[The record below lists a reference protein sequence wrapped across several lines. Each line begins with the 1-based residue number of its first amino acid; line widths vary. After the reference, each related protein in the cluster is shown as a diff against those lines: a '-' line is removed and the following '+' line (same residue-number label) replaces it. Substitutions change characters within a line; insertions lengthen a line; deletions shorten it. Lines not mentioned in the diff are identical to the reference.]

1 MRQIVVFDIDG
12 CCLDPS
18 ERLPHLISGDYE
30 TYLKMWETDKPI
42 RQGVAIYSA
51 FLMSPAYT
59 CLFITSRSE
68 GDRANTTTQLTR
80 LFGPQLMQ
88 RARILMRDNDY
99 EGGRTRNVSEYDIKP
114 MLLQEAGYKL
124 SEVFLAFDDRDIV
137 VKGWRDRGVTCYQTD
152 YGDF

>member
-12 CCLDPS
+12 CCVDPS
-18 ERLPHLISGDYE
+18 ERLPHLVAGDYE

-42 RQGVAIYSA
+42 PQGVAIYSA

-68 GDRANTTTQLTR
+68 EDRPNTTTQLTR
-80 LFGPQLMQ
+80 IFGPQLMN
-88 RARILMRDNDY
+88 RARLLMRQNNY
-99 EGGRTRNVSEYDIKP
+99 ETGRTLNVSEYDIKP
-114 MLLQEAGYKL
+114 FLLQEAGYKL

-137 VKGWRDRGVTCYQTD
+137 VKGWRDRGVKCYQTD